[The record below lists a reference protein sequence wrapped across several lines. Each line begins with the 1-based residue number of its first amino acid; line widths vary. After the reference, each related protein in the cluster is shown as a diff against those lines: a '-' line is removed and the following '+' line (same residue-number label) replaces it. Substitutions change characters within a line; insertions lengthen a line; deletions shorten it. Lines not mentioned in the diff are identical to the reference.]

1 MQTPQELV
9 TDEPQ
14 ELVTDE
20 SGMRESEKSERTP
33 ELLSQGTREALP
45 FNKKKKEACGGE
57 VWRESVDH
65 SLEVLNSRV

>member
-33 ELLSQGTREALP
+33 GSCLREQERRYHLTRERG
-45 FNKKKKEACGGE
+45 KHVEVKCG
-57 VWRESVDH
+57 VKV
-65 SLEVLNSRV
+65 